1 MGLRGGEIMKHS
13 WKYGV
18 TAVLGALSLV
28 VSGALAQAAP
38 SGPDPSEGPISGG
51 TKVTMPVPTAPSGG
65 SLTEVRSS
73 VFHSL
78 GLDTD
83 GKAWGWGSGQQGQLG
98 NGSDAHIYTPVEV
111 KMPGAAPEA
120 KVTRVLFGGSAGTGL
135 KDNGDGESNAV
146 VAVAGQA
153 KGWCVGQC
161 YWVFDRVHFG
171 G

>member
-1 MGLRGGEIMKHS
+1 MKHS

-38 SGPDPSEGPISGG
+38 SGPDPSESPISGG
-51 TKVTMPVPTAPSGG
+51 TKVTLPVPAAPSEG
-65 SLTEVRSS
+65 SLAEVRAAAY
-73 VFHSL
+73 HSL
-78 GLDTD
+78 ALGVN
-83 GKAWGWGSGQQGQLG
+83 GVAWGWGSGQQGRLG
-98 NGSDAHIYTPVEV
+98 TGSDAYAYTPVEV
-111 KMPGAAPEA
+111 KMPGAAGEA

-161 YWVFDRVHFG
+161 YWVFDWVHFG